1 MIEQW
6 AMAELRELEAR
17 LSNVIEG
24 LQAEVEAAE
33 ARAEGEARA
42 ARLSYSP
49 IRVSGLSLG
58 APQRKAE
65 HKRAATEE
73 ESAHEEARRTR

>member
-24 LQAEVEAAE
+24 LQAEVA
-33 ARAEGEARA
+33 
-42 ARLSYSP
+42 
-49 IRVSGLSLG
+49 
-58 APQRKAE
+58 KAE
-65 HKRAATEE
+65 SAAGHKRAATEQ

>member
-24 LQAEVEAAE
+24 LQAEVEDAE
-33 ARAEGEARA
+33 ALAPLSPRQREVRRRVLEEDRK
-42 ARLSYSP
+42 ARLAMDA
-49 IRVSGLSLG
+49 G
-58 APQRKAE
+58 AILLAN
-65 HKRAATEE
+65 
-73 ESAHEEARRTR
+73 EEARRTR